1 METSFTLNL
10 MYKGKSMKTI
20 LLTNDDGVNAPGIR
34 ILKKELDKK
43 YRCIII
49 APSEEKSG
57 TSHGLTLRN
66 PVKIKKLEKDV
77 YSLTG
82 FPADCIYAG
91 INGIIDKKPDFI
103 LSGINKGANLG
114 IDVYYSGTAAG
125 ARQGLIEGVPSIAL
139 SLVCKKGDKKL
150 YFENVA
156 KKTLE
161 LLDKILKKD
170 MRNVFFNINFPNIE
184 KFNGLKATKLGM
196 RRYEGKVVSK
206 KDPRGNDYCWLWGDY
221 VSFDEI
227 EGSDCAAVAEGFISL
242 TPILLDTT
250 DYNFIKEVE
259 SWDL

>member
-1 METSFTLNL
+1 
-10 MYKGKSMKTI
+10 MKTI

-57 TSHGLTLRN
+57 TSHGLTLRS
-66 PVKIKKLEKDV
+66 PVKIKKLEEDV
-77 YSLTG
+77 YSLSG
-82 FPADCIYAG
+82 FPADCVYAG
-91 INGIIDKKPDFI
+91 MNGAIGKKPDFI
-103 LSGINKGANLG
+103 ISGINKGANLG

-125 ARQGLIEGVPSIAL
+125 ARQGLIEGVPSCAL
-139 SLVCKKGDKKL
+139 SLVYKKDDKKL

-161 LLDKILKKD
+161 FLDKIFEKEMK
-170 MRNVFFNINFPNIE
+170 NVFLNINFPNIK
-184 KFNGLKATKLGM
+184 KFNGVKTTKLGM
-196 RRYEGKVVSK
+196 RRYEGRVESK

-221 VSFDEI
+221 VNFDKI
-227 EGSDCAAVAEGFISL
+227 EGSDCVAIEEGFVSV
-242 TPILLDTT
+242 TPIFLDTT
-250 DYNFIKEVE
+250 DYNFMKEVE